1 MIRPTEG
8 ESHSFERTFTT
19 ADVQQFAAL
28 SEDRQPRHTDP
39 GGEGRLL
46 VHGLLTARLPTK
58 IGGDLEVL
66 ARTMEFEFA
75 HPVYTGE
82 PISCTW
88 TNERVEERE
97 DRYDITASVVC
108 ENDGGAVVLTARV
121 EGLVWK
127 QSSVGVGP
135 LA

>member
-1 MIRPTEG
+1 MDRPTEG

-19 ADVQQFAAL
+19 TDIERFAAL

-39 GGEGRLL
+39 DDEGRLL
-46 VHGLLTARLPTK
+46 VHGLLTATLPTK

-66 ARTMEFEFA
+66 ARTMEFEFTS
-75 HPVYTGE
+75 PVYTGE
-82 PISCTW
+82 PITCTW

-97 DRYDITASVVC
+97 DRYDLTASVVC
-108 ENDGGAVVLTARV
+108 ENDEGTVVLTARV

-127 QSSVGVGP
+127 ES
-135 LA
+135 